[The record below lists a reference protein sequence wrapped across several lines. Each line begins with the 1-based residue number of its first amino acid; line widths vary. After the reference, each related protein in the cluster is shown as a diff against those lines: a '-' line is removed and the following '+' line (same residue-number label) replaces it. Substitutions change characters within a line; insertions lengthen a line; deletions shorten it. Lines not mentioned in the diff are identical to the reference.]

1 MLYLS
6 CSEALCSQQV
16 PNKGHGS
23 QFFIKIVNT
32 DFSRIFH
39 HFLPLMPRDDVDASH
54 AQVEV
59 AAYGLVTVLLIA
71 VTGDGQV

>member
-16 PNKGHGS
+16 SNKGHGS
-23 QFFIKIVNT
+23 QFLIKIVNT
-32 DFSRIFH
+32 DFSLIFH
-39 HFLPLMPRDDVDASH
+39 HLLPLMQRDDVDASH

-59 AAYGLVTVLLIA
+59 AAYGLVTVLLRA
-71 VTGDGQV
+71 VTDDGQV